1 MGENERA
8 YRDLV
13 SIRHRLYDVS
23 IEQGVD
29 L

>member
-8 YRDLV
+8 YRDLAGV
-13 SIRHRLYDVS
+13 RHRLYDVS